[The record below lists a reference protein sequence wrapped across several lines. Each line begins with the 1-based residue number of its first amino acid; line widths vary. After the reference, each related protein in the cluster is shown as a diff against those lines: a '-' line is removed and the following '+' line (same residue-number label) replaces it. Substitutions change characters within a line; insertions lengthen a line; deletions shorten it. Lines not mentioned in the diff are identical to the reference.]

1 MERLFADNTPTLLG
15 FEITLEIARE
25 YDWSMERTM
34 AELRLTL
41 YNSLDLAS
49 EDKTMA
55 LDELQEIKDTEEN
68 ESVLATIHELSKKE
82 AKISL
87 EMSDTWYEIDTL
99 KREYPEIY
107 QALEDDIPEGIRGN
121 DFYKEM
127 HVRLKR
133 EFREIWKEL

>member
-68 ESVLATIHELSKKE
+68 ESVLATIHELAQKE
-82 AKISL
+82 PKYSQA
-87 EMSDTWYEIDTL
+87 EIDSWNGMG
-99 KREYPEIY
+99 K
-107 QALEDDIPEGIRGN
+107 
-121 DFYKEM
+121 
-127 HVRLKR
+127 
-133 EFREIWKEL
+133 